1 MAGGLA
7 EAVGSLPAVWLESM
21 GQAIAAIYQRRGN
34 GLSGQRGGKTIERRE
49 MAQQLALASA
59 TTTFP
64 LKPKQ

>member
-1 MAGGLA
+1 
-7 EAVGSLPAVWLESM
+7 M